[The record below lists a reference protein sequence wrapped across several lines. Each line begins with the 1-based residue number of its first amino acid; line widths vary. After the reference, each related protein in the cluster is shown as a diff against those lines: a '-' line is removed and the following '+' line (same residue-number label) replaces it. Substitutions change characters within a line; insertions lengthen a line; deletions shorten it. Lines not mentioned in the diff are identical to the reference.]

1 MNNHYLTSFLRNFPA
16 QLRRLDD
23 TAGGV
28 SMVDEPDL
36 DTAVFCRVVKDV
48 RPRDR
53 DQDDWDIRGGSREEE
68 EEEVVVIP
76 GTGARFSLR
85 KGDVYVVRYSA
96 VRKYVLGGQ
105 VELI

>member
-1 MNNHYLTSFLRNFPA
+1 
-16 QLRRLDD
+16 
-23 TAGGV
+23 
-28 SMVDEPDL
+28 MVDEPDL
-36 DTAVFCRVVKDV
+36 DSAVFCRVVKDV

-53 DQDDWDIRGGSREEE
+53 DQEEWDIRGRSREEEEE